1 MTAARPFYLPSG
13 DEVEVFTAAWR
24 ARLPVL
30 VTGPT
35 GCGKTRFVEHMAAR
49 LGRPLV
55 TVAGHEDLTAAD
67 LIGRFHL
74 RGGETVW
81 QDGPLVSAMRS
92 GALCYLDEIVEAR
105 SDTTV
110 VIHPAADH
118 RRTVV
123 IDRLGETLTAPPE
136 FGLVMSYNPGYQSVL
151 KDLKPSTRQRFVT
164 LALDYPEPELETT
177 IVATETSLD
186 TEVAASLVHLGVLVR
201 RLEAADLAEVASTRA
216 LISAGKLI
224 RQGMTWS
231 RAVEVA
237 VVATLS
243 DDRELAEALREL
255 ARAARPAAT
264 DSAER

>member
-1 MTAARPFYLPSG
+1 MTSHIPFYLPTG
-13 DEVEVFTAAWR
+13 DEVEVFVSAWE

-35 GCGKTRFVEHMAAR
+35 GCGKTRFVEHMAHR
-49 LGRPLV
+49 LGRPLI

-74 RGGETVW
+74 RGGDTVW
-81 QDGPLVSAMRS
+81 EDGPLVTAIRT
-92 GALCYLDEIVEAR
+92 GAVCYLDEIVEAR
-105 SDTTV
+105 PDTTV

-123 IDRLGETLTAPPE
+123 IDRLGETLSAPPE
-136 FGLVMSYNPGYQSVL
+136 FSLVMSYNPGYQSVL
-151 KDLKPSTRQRFVT
+151 KELKPSTRQRFVT
-164 LALDYPEPELETT
+164 VTLDYPEPELEER
-177 IVATETSLD
+177 IVAAETALD
-186 TEVAASLVHLGVLVR
+186 AETAASLVHLGVLVR
-201 RLEAADLAEVASTRA
+201 RLEATDLAEVASTRA

-224 RQGMTWS
+224 RHGLSWL

-255 ARAARPAAT
+255 ARAANPSPLETALR
-264 DSAER
+264 